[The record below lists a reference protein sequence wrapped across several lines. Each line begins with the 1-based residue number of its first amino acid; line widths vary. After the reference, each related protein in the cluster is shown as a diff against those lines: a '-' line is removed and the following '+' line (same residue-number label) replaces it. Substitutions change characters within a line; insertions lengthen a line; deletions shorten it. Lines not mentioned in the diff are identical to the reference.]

1 MDQIFN
7 FSTAYVI
14 LALMFL
20 VMPTATWLTLLSL
33 KSRTVALWCFS
44 GLLFG
49 IGLLLLGLRA
59 NLPEWAT
66 YPLANFFICFSG
78 FMMVRALSLELKK
91 DFAWHW
97 IFFLSL
103 IGLFVFETL
112 RSSPHMQTYRFAW
125 GLWMPTVT
133 FVGVAW
139 YAFKLSQIEKS
150 PSALWIAGVFSLA
163 ILGML
168 YRIVRLLWVQSP
180 WADALLPNM
189 DGTIT
194 IVTGLMAAIF
204 GNMGY
209 IGLYLERAHRL
220 DKEVAIDQERRMAS
234 QRLGTEIANLDR
246 QRSMSE
252 MSAALAH
259 ELSQPL
265 TAANVDLHVIEVE
278 LHQLKPLSAKL
289 EEAVLDLQKHM
300 VRSIQIVTRIHDFIK
315 SREPLMEPVRWHDIY
330 QDVIHLLPQTERP
343 AGSRI
348 EWISKAHQS
357 STWVMG
363 DSIQLS
369 QVLLNLLRNAL
380 QAQHVDRL
388 LRLKVLE
395 YVEGMSVSLSIS
407 DNGTGMDEATIESA
421 LTAFFSTKNDGLGVG
436 LAISKSIMEQH
447 GGSLSIESVLGQGTQ
462 ITLTLPQLK
471 TT

>member
-1 MDQIFN
+1 MTYI
-7 FSTAYVI
+7 TKEL
-14 LALMFL
+14 LALIGAETELTEATHEVQSSETRRFYQATMDPAPRYFDVKAGARFGGNVAPPVFPLYMFRRGHGTSD
-20 VMPTATWLTLLSL
+20 PLSTIDQPDADGHTR
-33 KSRTVALWCFS
+33 SFR
-44 GLLFG
+44 G
-49 IGLLLLGLRA
+49 
-59 NLPEWAT
+59 LPEIKVDL
-66 YPLANFFICFSG
+66 P
-78 FMMVRALSLELKK
+78 
-91 DFAWHW
+91 
-97 IFFLSL
+97 
-103 IGLFVFETL
+103 
-112 RSSPHMQTYRFAW
+112 
-125 GLWMPTVT
+125 
-133 FVGVAW
+133 
-139 YAFKLSQIEKS
+139 
-150 PSALWIAGVFSLA
+150 
-163 ILGML
+163 
-168 YRIVRLLWVQSP
+168 RLL
-180 WADALLPNM
+180 N
-189 DGTIT
+189 G
-194 IVTGLMAAIF
+194 
-204 GNMGY
+204 GY
-209 IGLYLERAHRL
+209 EYEFFRY
-220 DKEVAIDQERRMAS
+220 
-234 QRLGTEIANLDR
+234 
-246 QRSMSE
+246 
-252 MSAALAH
+252 
-259 ELSQPL
+259 
-265 TAANVDLHVIEVE
+265 
-278 LHQLKPLSAKL
+278 AKL

-343 AGSRI
+343 AGCRI

-447 GGSLSIESVLGQGTQ
+447 GGSLSIESTLGQGTQ